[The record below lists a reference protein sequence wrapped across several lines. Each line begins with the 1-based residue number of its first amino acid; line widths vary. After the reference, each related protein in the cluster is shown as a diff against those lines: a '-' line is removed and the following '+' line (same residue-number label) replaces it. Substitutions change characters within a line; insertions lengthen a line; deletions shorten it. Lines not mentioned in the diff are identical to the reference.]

1 MSRRNRAT
9 LRGKGWNI
17 FFGKEAP
24 DHALN
29 AEEDRPPGH
38 IDLTPDEAEDLLS
51 AVPAPLGMRDTAE
64 IDPVDEEMDPYSTI
78 EVQVP
83 KGTDFVEALNRSQPP
98 DVEPVDPAMMASI
111 ETQPQE
117 SIVSQVDQKHL
128 GPEKTIGEIY
138 DADSFSDEGLPLVE
152 SALSAPTG
160 FDLTK
165 EKVVPHPDVE
175 ALTPTEPEIFDDEDV
190 DALREALAKLGA
202 SRATDIP
209 DFAARDIKQSDL
221 DELKSNDQFGPFG
234 HESKG

>member
-17 FFGKEAP
+17 FFGKDAP

-29 AEEDRPPGH
+29 SEEERPPGH

-51 AVPAPLGMRDTAE
+51 AVPAPLGLRDTSE
-64 IDPVDEEMDPYSTI
+64 IKPVDEEMDPFSTI

-83 KGTDFVEALNRSQPP
+83 DGEDFVEALNRKEMKPP
-98 DVEPVDPAMMASI
+98 VVEPVDPAMMATI
-111 ETQPQE
+111 ETQTQE
-117 SIVSQVDQKHL
+117 SIVTQVDQQNL
-128 GPEKTIGEIY
+128 GPEDTLGEMY

-160 FDLTK
+160 FDLTR
-165 EKVVPHPDVE
+165 EKVVPHPEVE
-175 ALTPTEPEIFDDEDV
+175 ALTPTEPETFDDED
-190 DALREALAKLGA
+190 REALAKLGA
-202 SRATDIP
+202 SRAVDIP
-209 DFAARDIKQSDL
+209 DFAPRDIKQSDL
-221 DELKSNDQFGPFG
+221 DELKSDDKFGPYG

>member
-29 AEEDRPPGH
+29 TEEERPPGH

-51 AVPAPLGMRDTAE
+51 AVPAPLGLRDTSE
-64 IDPVDEEMDPYSTI
+64 IEPVDEEMDPYSTI

-83 KGTDFVEALNRSQPP
+83 DGKDFMEARNRTGPP

-111 ETQPQE
+111 ETRQRK
-117 SIVSQVDQKHL
+117 SIVTQVDQQKL
-128 GPEKTIGEIY
+128 GPEDTLGEMY

-175 ALTPTEPEIFDDEDV
+175 ALTPTEPETFDDEDE

-202 SRATDIP
+202 SRAADIP
-209 DFAARDIKQSDL
+209 DFAPREIKKSDL
-221 DELKSNDQFGPFG
+221 DDLKSSDTFGPYG